1 MALTRQSLVA
11 AQVTLIVGW
20 LSKGSEIL
28 MEMDRRT
35 HILVALMGLIGV
47 LAAALIANWGKF
59 TGNPNVNQPTKVEN
73 AIIDGNNNTVV
84 QGSNNTVIAG
94 GGDQFP
100 KTLSF
105 SSSQLR
111 LKNTKHIVRY
121 FSVSGSVPSF
131 SIDRVNKKIK
141 EYAEKIYNENKFYEE
156 VDIDIEPR
164 FYEFGLLGV
173 SSRTVVFGVGKEIPF
188 DKSIGEAN
196 ATFLLWM
203 VTAHELQKSGGIV
216 ISIESGEPFE
226 LKDLF
231 RYGYEETVNAL
242 VINQLKTE
250 DLYFPCEQIDAERK
264 ELGLNDILDPKV
276 LGKYLGYEPR
286 NCFSTVLDNSRF
298 YLTPT
303 EVVLKYSRYEIA
315 PGAAGDIE
323 VKIPIGE
330 LTPVANPNGPLRHI
344 L

>member
-1 MALTRQSLVA
+1 
-11 AQVTLIVGW
+11 
-20 LSKGSEIL
+20 

-35 HILVALMGLIGV
+35 HILVALIGLIGV
-47 LAAALIANWGKF
+47 LAAALIANWDKL
-59 TGNPNVNQPTKVEN
+59 TGNPNVHQPTKVEN
-73 AIIDGNNNTVV
+73 ARIDGNNNTVV

-111 LKNTKHIVRY
+111 LKDTNHIVKY

-131 SIDRVNKKIK
+131 SIERVNKKIK
-141 EYAEKIYNENKFYEE
+141 EYAEEIYNENKFYKE
-156 VDIDIEPR
+156 VKIDLEPK
-164 FYEFGLLGV
+164 FYEFGLIGIAA
-173 SSRTVVFGVGKEIPF
+173 RTIVFGVGKDIPF
-188 DKSIGEAN
+188 DKSIGESN
-196 ATFLLWM
+196 ALFLLWM
-203 VTAHELQKSGGIV
+203 VTAHELQKSSGIV
-216 ISIESGEPFE
+216 LSIESGEPFE

-231 RYGYEETVNAL
+231 RSGYKETVNGL
-242 VINQLKTE
+242 VIMQLKTL
-250 DLYFPCEQIDAERK
+250 DLYFSCEQIEAELK
-264 ELGLNDILDPKV
+264 EFGVNDVLDPKV

-298 YLTPT
+298 HLTPT

-315 PGAAGDIE
+315 PGVAGDIE
-323 VKIPIGE
+323 VKIPIRE
-330 LTPVANPNGPLRHI
+330 LTPVTNPNGPLRHI